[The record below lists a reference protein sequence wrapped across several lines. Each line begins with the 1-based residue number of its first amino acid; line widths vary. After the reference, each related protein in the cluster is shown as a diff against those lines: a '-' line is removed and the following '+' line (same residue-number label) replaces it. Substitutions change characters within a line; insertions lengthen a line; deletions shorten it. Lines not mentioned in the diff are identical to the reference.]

1 MSRTV
6 NPYDLLGRY
15 PDRSRPMVTHY
26 DGPDR
31 RVELS
36 VASVAN
42 GVAKAAGL
50 LRDELGLAPGEQ
62 VSIDLP
68 RHWQLP
74 VWVLAALSVGARCG
88 RDLAGPV
95 EVRVVGPDR
104 LAELRA
110 GAGAGA
116 DDVLVCSCDSFGMPV
131 PGGVPAGFLDVGVEV
146 RAHPDVLV
154 AEPGAA
160 AAASLQVGADLLAWP
175 DLLAARSGPAFGSGP
190 RMWVDEATPEERL
203 LHATAIAPL
212 LAGGSVVLGCGLSPD
227 EAERIRSIEQI
238 DGRST

>member
-1 MSRTV
+1 MIGAAT
-6 NPYDLLGRY
+6 PYELLVGH

-42 GVAKAAGL
+42 AVAKAAGL
-50 LRDELGLAPGEQ
+50 LCDELGFAPGER
-62 VSIDLP
+62 VSVDLP

-110 GAGAGA
+110 GAEPGARE
-116 DDVLVCSCDSFGMPV
+116 VLACSCDSFGMPV
-131 PGGVPAGFLDVGVEV
+131 PGGVPAGILDVGVEA
-146 RAHPDVLV
+146 RAQPDVFF
-154 AEPGAA
+154 AQPQAA
-160 AAASLQVGADLLAWP
+160 AAACLHVGGDVVAWP
-175 DLLAARSGPAFGSGP
+175 DLLAARPGAAGGPGP
-190 RMWVDEATPEERL
+190 RLWVDETTAAPRL
-203 LHATAIAPL
+203 LHAVAIAPL
-212 LAGGSVVLGCGLSPD
+212 LTGGSVVIGTHLSPAQ
-227 EAERIRSIEQI
+227 AERIRAVERIDEQ
-238 DGRST
+238 GS